1 MLNKDCMKIAIFGA
15 TGHIAKNL
23 IVGLSSSEHYE
34 LYLFARSQ
42 ERLTSFLFENSIQ
55 GKTHLREYKQF
66 QDLDTYNVIINCIGV
81 GNPGDLLRNPF
92 SVFQITEQ
100 YDNIILRY
108 IQNNPDSI
116 YINLSSGA
124 AYGSNFEK
132 PATNTKLLNLNINNL
147 SLKDYY
153 GISKL
158 NTEAKHRSLEK
169 FKIVDLRIFGFFSA
183 FIDMDS
189 KFLLTEVIEHV
200 GMRKVL
206 NTSSENILRDY
217 VHPEDFLSLVQSCM
231 DENIQNGVYDVY
243 SLKPA
248 TKFEILDYF
257 VREHGLKYQVDTSY
271 TYDSITGSKSNYY
284 SLNGEASTIGYLPK
298 YTSLESIQSGYQQLR
313 MRNKNENN

>member
-1 MLNKDCMKIAIFGA
+1 MYENRNIWCYGSYCEKLNSWSFFFGTLRIIF
-15 TGHIAKNL
+15 IR
-23 IVGLSSSEHYE
+23 SESRKTDF
-34 LYLFARSQ
+34 L
-42 ERLTSFLFENSIQ
+42 LFENSIQ

-169 FKIVDLRIFGFFSA
+169 FKIVDLRIFGFLA
-183 FIDMDS
+183 H
-189 KFLLTEVIEHV
+189 LLIW
-200 GMRKVL
+200 
-206 NTSSENILRDY
+206 
-217 VHPEDFLSLVQSCM
+217 
-231 DENIQNGVYDVY
+231 
-243 SLKPA
+243 
-248 TKFEILDYF
+248 
-257 VREHGLKYQVDTSY
+257 
-271 TYDSITGSKSNYY
+271 
-284 SLNGEASTIGYLPK
+284 
-298 YTSLESIQSGYQQLR
+298 IQSFF
-313 MRNKNENN
+313 